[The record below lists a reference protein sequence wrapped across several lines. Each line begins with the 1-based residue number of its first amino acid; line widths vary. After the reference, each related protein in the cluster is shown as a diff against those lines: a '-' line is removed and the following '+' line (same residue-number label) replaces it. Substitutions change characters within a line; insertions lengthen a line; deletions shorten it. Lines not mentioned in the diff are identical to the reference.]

1 MGPAPAMVTAN
12 VECRSRATGACSCL
26 RDPGRLHVRED
37 RSEVDARAAPR
48 MRVAMSEDR
57 GRGAVRAELAV
68 LLRREIG
75 HGVDRDAELG
85 RDVLRPVAADAV
97 EHEALA
103 RRERRARRAAERQ
116 RIQTRL
122 GTAAPVRLGLTRPKG
137 PPSRISRACAWAERM
152 LPRAGRRSVE
162 ARSPSRSPLR
172 RSHSRRSDEISATT
186 SDRSCS
192 AERDA
197 LRRVVPPATRV
208 VPYPPSCGG

>member
-26 RDPGRLHVRED
+26 RDPGRHHVRED

-48 MRVAMSEDR
+48 MRVAMSEDC

-68 LLRREIG
+68 RLRREIG

-122 GTAAPVRLGLTRPKG
+122 GTAAPVRLGLIRPKW
-137 PPSRISRACAWAERM
+137 PPSRISRACAWAERSSRG
-152 LPRAGRRSVE
+152 PDVE
-162 ARSPSRSPLR
+162 ASRPAPRREVLCVGLIHDEVTRSAR
-172 RSHSRRSDEISATT
+172 RPAIGL
-186 SDRSCS
+186 
-192 AERDA
+192 A
-197 LRRVVPPATRV
+197 LPNETR
-208 VPYPPSCGG
+208 CAA